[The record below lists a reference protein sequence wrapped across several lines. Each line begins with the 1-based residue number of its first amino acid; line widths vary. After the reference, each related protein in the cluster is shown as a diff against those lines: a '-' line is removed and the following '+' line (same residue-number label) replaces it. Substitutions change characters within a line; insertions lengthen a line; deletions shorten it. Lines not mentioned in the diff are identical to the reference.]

1 MQNNKKKKQNLSK
14 KNEAKKK
21 NRFLIIFV
29 SVFVSA
35 VLILGVTLGA
45 VAIIKDGNST
55 VSFRG
60 TRMDKKVAVYFTSVF
75 KKDFKTALSTTVSGV
90 EDSPGFWN
98 SISET
103 GETYL
108 EVLSAGAEEYLKR
121 IAVLNYLYDRYASL
135 SSKDKAIIENAVLE
149 TLKNYGGSVSEF
161 NEAASVYGFDYN
173 AYKSAVEM
181 IYKAVSIETLICG
194 DGGSKLKSSSEE
206 NVLALKNKLLAEY
219 SHVKLLYISTDRTFV
234 LDENGNR
241 VSEGGE
247 YKIKELNPSER
258 AERLDEIEKIREAIS
273 AIGTDGA
280 QMGPDMFDYYMK
292 SGLYAG
298 MLETRDHGYYFLKGS
313 SYTDAFYKDNAE
325 IVDKSFEMNVGEF
338 AEVAAE
344 GGVCFIYKM
353 PTSET
358 DLSVSA
364 LEAYFIDFYD
374 ALSVRFINEQV
385 SLFTPEV
392 KIKEEL
398 FGEIDLIIL
407 PYNSEIE
414 PSFS

>member
-1 MQNNKKKKQNLSK
+1 MQNNKNKKQDQ
-14 KNEAKKK
+14 KKK
-21 NRFLIIFV
+21 NGVKKKNLFLVIFI

-35 VLILGVTLGA
+35 VLILGVTLGT
-45 VAIIKDGNST
+45 VAIVKDANSV

-75 KKDFKTALSTTVSGV
+75 KKDFKGALAGTVSGV

-98 SISET
+98 STSET
-103 GETYL
+103 GEKYIDILT
-108 EVLSAGAEEYLKR
+108 AGAEEYLKR
-121 IAVLNYLYDRYASL
+121 IAVLNYLYDRYATL
-135 SSKDKAIIENAVLE
+135 SSKEKEMIDNAVLG
-149 TLKNYGGSVSEF
+149 TLNNYGGSVSDF
-161 NEAASVYGFDYN
+161 NEAASVYGFDYD

-181 IYKAVSIETLICG
+181 IYKAVTIETLICG
-194 DGGSKLKSSSEE
+194 VGGAKLKTSNDES
-206 NVLALKNKLLAEY
+206 VLALKNKLLSEY
-219 SHVKLLYISTDRTFV
+219 SHVKLLYISTERTFV

-247 YKIKELNPSER
+247 YKVKDLNPSER
-258 AERLDEIEKIREAIS
+258 AERLGEIEKIREAIS

-280 QMGPDMFDYYMK
+280 QMGPDMFDYYMN
-292 SGLYAG
+292 SELYAG

-313 SYTDAFYKDNAE
+313 AYTEAFYSDNAA
-325 IVDKSFEMNVGEF
+325 IVDKAFDMKVGEF
-338 AEVAAE
+338 AEVSME
-344 GGVCFIYKM
+344 SGVCFIYKM
-353 PTSET
+353 PTSAT

-364 LEAYFIDFYD
+364 LEAYFTDFYE

-385 SLFTPEV
+385 SLFMPEA
-392 KIKEEL
+392 KIKKEL
-398 FGEIDLIIL
+398 FGEIDLILL